1 MNWFLF
7 ALKNT
12 FNFRDRARRREYG
25 WFYLI
30 NVLIVI
36 TFNILVS
43 VCVAIG
49 LENLGIGL
57 NSLSYFYQLITAV
70 TAISLTTR
78 RLHDLGWSGWWQLL
92 PYAVAA
98 MFGVATMFSLEKELG
113 GAITGTEYALYGLT
127 VFGSI
132 AVIAFSLLLLFKDGQ
147 SFSNKYGEDPKAV
160 KNNSEVTNSLA
171 V

>member
-1 MNWFLF
+1 MNWFLLV
-7 ALKNT
+7 LKKT
-12 FNFRDRARRREYG
+12 FNFKDRARRREYG

-30 NVLIVI
+30 NILIVI

-49 LENLGIGL
+49 LEELGIGL
-57 NSLSYFYQLITAV
+57 NSLSYLYQLLTAV
-70 TAISLTTR
+70 TAISLTAR

-92 PYAVAA
+92 PYAVAV
-98 MFGVATMFSLEKELG
+98 MFGIATIFSLEKELG
-113 GAITGTEYALYGLT
+113 GAITGTEYALYGST

-132 AVIAFSLLLLFKDGQ
+132 AVIVFSLLLLFKDGQ
-147 SFSNKYGEDPKAV
+147 RFSNKYGEDPKAV
-160 KNNSEVTNSLA
+160 KNSNEVTNSLT